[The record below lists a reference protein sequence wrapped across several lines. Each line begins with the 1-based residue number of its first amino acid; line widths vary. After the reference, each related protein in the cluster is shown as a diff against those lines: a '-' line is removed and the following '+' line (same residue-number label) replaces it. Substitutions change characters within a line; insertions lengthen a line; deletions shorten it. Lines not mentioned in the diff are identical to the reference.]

1 MEESF
6 SGEAQDDILGEQ
18 TLSMREVERSSVGRD
33 GVSCPGSFLV
43 SPDVK

>member
-6 SGEAQDDILGEQ
+6 SGEAQDDMLGEQ
-18 TLSMREVERSSVGRD
+18 TLSMCEVERSSAGHD
-33 GVSCPGSFLV
+33 GVFCLESFLV